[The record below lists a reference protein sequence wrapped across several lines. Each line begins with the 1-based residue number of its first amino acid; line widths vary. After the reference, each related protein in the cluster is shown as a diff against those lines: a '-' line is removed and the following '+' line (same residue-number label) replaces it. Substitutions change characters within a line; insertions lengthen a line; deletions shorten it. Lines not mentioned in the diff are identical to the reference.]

1 MFRNLGGEVCCGSRH
16 GGFEFPLI
24 QMLSANALKKVTGQL
39 PMKRD
44 IVDWGSGKILTLIKF
59 ADFFTED
66 GKFATTIPNI
76 EAARR
81 RALEEDFWDEFM
93 ARINVVP
100 GQEGGTVKKFANR
113 FMSMV
118 RVTLSWLKS
127 NPYAVTPEMFEIMEK
142 NPRMQWAASAF
153 KTVETEMG
161 VQVVLRDQSEV
172 TDPGHGNVEH
182 LGEVRTPQAMFE
194 QAKLNMTSMLLALSK
209 AIPAEDIKKMNVKDR
224 IMAFN
229 TLLNTAT
236 KIMGGGRP
244 STLIFNKIN
253 IGKATKEELESSILG
268 YGESQQID
276 E

>member
-1 MFRNLGGEVCCGSRH
+1 
-16 GGFEFPLI
+16 
-24 QMLSANALKKVTGQL
+24 
-39 PMKRD
+39 MKRD
-44 IVDWGSGKILTLIKF
+44 VVDWGSAKILTLIQF

-66 GKFATTIPNI
+66 GKFAITVPNI

-81 RALEEDFWDEFM
+81 RALEEDFWDEFI

-100 GQEGGTVKKFANR
+100 GQDGGTVKKFANR

-127 NPYAVTPEMFEIMEK
+127 NPYAVTVEMFEIMEK

-161 VQVVLRDQSEV
+161 VQVVLRDNNEN
-172 TDPGHGNVEH
+172 TDIGRSNVDPT
-182 LGEVRTPQAMFE
+182 VSNAATPAAKFE

-209 AIPAEDIKKMNVKDR
+209 SIPADQIAKMSAKDR
-224 IMAFN
+224 IMAFDK
-229 TLLNTAT
+229 LLNTAT

-244 STLIFNKIN
+244 STLILNKIN
-253 IGKATKEELESSILG
+253 INKATKEDLESAILG
-268 YGESQQID
+268 YGESQQI
-276 E
+276 EE